1 MAVRAPLRDELPLLQ
16 AIGVAAGQRFAEV
29 GLDHVAEDP
38 PHELAALERWRAAG
52 RAWVSTDREG
62 QPVGFAVV
70 DVVDGAAHLEEL
82 SVIPEMNGRGHG
94 MALLRAVEGWAR
106 RKGYPSVTLTTY
118 RDVPF
123 NRPFYEKR
131 GYRVLAE
138 DEWTD
143 GLVVLRTEEAEAGLD
158 PDLRVVMAKELS

>member
-1 MAVRAPLRDELPLLQ
+1 MAIRAPLRDELPLLQ

-29 GLDHVAEDP
+29 GLDAIADDP

-70 DVVDGAAHLEEL
+70 DVVDGTAHLEEV
-82 SVIPEMNGRGHG
+82 SVLPELNGRGHG

-106 RKGYPSVTLTTY
+106 KKGYGSVTLTTF

-131 GYRVLAE
+131 GYRVLDE
-138 DEWTD
+138 DEWTP
-143 GLVVLRTEEAEAGLD
+143 GLAERRAEEARAGLD
-158 PDLRVVMAKELS
+158 PDLRVVMRKAL